1 MIQLIECP
9 RDAMQGLETF
19 VPTAVKTAY
28 LQQLL
33 AVGFDTLDFGSFV
46 SPRAIP
52 QMQDTAA
59 VLAGLDLEASHT
71 RLLAIVANRRGAQ
84 SAAAYAAITYLGFP
98 LSLSETFQQ
107 RNTHQSIPAAW
118 EEVARIQDL
127 CVQNGKKL
135 VVYLSMGFGNP
146 YGDPWDT
153 SLVLPFAERMS
164 RLQVPVISLADTTGL
179 ARPGDIAYL
188 FGELV
193 PAFPAIRFGAHFHS
207 RPQDW
212 QPKVTA
218 AYQAGCRRF
227 DGALLGFGGCPMA
240 EDVLVG
246 NLATENLIAYFE
258 NINLPLNLNHA
269 ALGEALKQARAI
281 FFA

>member
-1 MIQLIECP
+1 MIQIIECP
-9 RDAMQGLETF
+9 RDAMQGRETF
-19 VPTAVKTAY
+19 IPTAVKTAY
-28 LQQLL
+28 LQKLL
-33 AVGFDTLDFGSFV
+33 AVGFDTVDFGSFV

-59 VLAGLDLEASHT
+59 VLAGLDLGATHT
-71 RLLAIVANRRGAQ
+71 RLLAIVANRSGAER
-84 SAAAYAAITYLGFP
+84 AVAYTEITFLGFP

-107 RNTHQSIPAAW
+107 RNTHRSVSAAW
-118 EEVARIQDL
+118 EEVAYIQDL
-127 CVQNGKKL
+127 CVQSGKAL

-153 SLVLPFAERMS
+153 GLVLSFAERMA

-179 ARPGDIAYL
+179 ARLEDIAYL
-188 FGELV
+188 FRELV
-193 PAFPAIRFGAHFHS
+193 PAYPAVSFGAHFHS

-212 QPKVTA
+212 QPKVAA

-240 EDVLVG
+240 EEDLVG

-258 NINLPLNLNHA
+258 NIHLTLNLNHA
-269 ALGEALKQARAI
+269 ALREALAQARAI